1 MKVTIETEITA
12 LDLILEKHP
21 GMSKQKAKKFI
32 KYASFI
38 IDGEEIKTIPSTV
51 FQANQEIKIVPN
63 STTANKKSH
72 PDKNNKVVIKYED
85 EHMIVAIKPVGLLSC
100 KSPTQQGI
108 AFDNILKD
116 YLTKRDGEK
125 AWLWIAHRID
135 REVEG
140 LLIFAK
146 SEEVQQQLKINW
158 GNLTKK
164 YLALTEG
171 KPNPESGV
179 IESWLKEG
187 FKYKMKVLNK
197 EVDGAK
203 FAKTEYKFL
212 EQKGKYSLLEIKLHT
227 GRKNQIRAHLS
238 SIKCP
243 IVGDY
248 KYGADSS
255 VKRQIRLV
263 AYFLEFKH
271 PITGHDIKLKYM
283 PKEIFYRPSQFKD
296 ENYKKV

>member
-1 MKVTIETEITA
+1 MKVTPKTDITA
-12 LDLILEKHP
+12 LDLVLEKHA

-32 KYASFI
+32 KYASFF

-51 FQANQEIKIVPN
+51 FKADKEIKIVAN
-63 STTANKKSH
+63 STTANQPSH

-85 EHMIVAIKPVGLLSC
+85 EHMIIAVKPVGLLSC
-100 KSPTQQGI
+100 KTGTQEGI

-116 YLTKRDGEK
+116 YLAKRDGEK

-146 SEEVQQQLKINW
+146 SEEVQQKLKDNW
-158 GNLTKK
+158 VELTKK

-171 KPNPESGV
+171 KPKSDSGI

-187 FKYKMKVLNK
+187 FKYKMKVLKK
-197 EVDGAK
+197 EVEGAK
-203 FAKTEYKFL
+203 FAKTEYKFM
-212 EQKGKYSLLEIKLHT
+212 EQRGKYSLLEIKLHT
-227 GRKNQIRAHLS
+227 GRKNQIRAHLA
-238 SIKCP
+238 SIDCP

-271 PITGHDIKLKYM
+271 PITGKEIKLKYM
-283 PKEIFYRPSQFKD
+283 PKEKFYKPSQSKD
-296 ENYKKV
+296 EKYK